1 MPWIQKQLGSACMC
15 APKKG
20 KRTGFLEKLAEENE
34 NTIEN
39 DSDEA
44 ENDESGDDEAVEYA
58 YDEEEEK
65 KK

>member
-1 MPWIQKQLGSACMC
+1 MC

-20 KRTGFLEKLAEENE
+20 NRTGFLEKLAKENE
-34 NTIEN
+34 NSIED

-44 ENDESGDDEAVEYA
+44 DSEGTQDDESGDAEASEYE
-58 YDEEEEK
+58 YDEEK